1 MADANVTNDQE
12 AERSNAQQERRD
24 GAHDHHFVA
33 GNTHVPQGKVP
44 NAYAKGC
51 QHGPEDEPSV
61 DVGSSVEEA
70 NPRER
75 TRENCANLLVLFFL
89 EDSVGDSFV
98 ASTRNKS
105 RSEGGRKEVAFMMSV
120 YLYRES
126 WNIPARYT
134 SNILHNDLEVCKLDH
149 RNCVEC
155 YIEQDERPLKEG
167 IDGVRSRNAM
177 HLVSNEEV
185 DEGYECCEE
194 RTSKELPVLD
204 GRGVARAQGKT
215 ANCPW

>member
-1 MADANVTNDQE
+1 
-12 AERSNAQQERRD
+12 
-24 GAHDHHFVA
+24 
-33 GNTHVPQGKVP
+33 
-44 NAYAKGC
+44 
-51 QHGPEDEPSV
+51 
-61 DVGSSVEEA
+61 
-70 NPRER
+70 
-75 TRENCANLLVLFFL
+75 
-89 EDSVGDSFV
+89 
-98 ASTRNKS
+98 
-105 RSEGGRKEVAFMMSV
+105 MMSV

-167 IDGVRSRNAM
+167 IDGVRCRPLVRYGNNGVYCLTSRNAM